1 MNAITHSR
9 KWHKGQTAFATPK
22 IIHDPQAAYRA
33 GWQDAAKQIHDPR
46 RLACTCAACVL
57 EYERAQDEQFSAVVW
72 SKRNDPA
79 GR

>member
-33 GWQDAAKQIHDPR
+33 GWQDAMDNDLNVPKAIG
-46 RLACTCAACVL
+46 RLFAFIRHVNRL
-57 EYERAQDEQFSAVVW
+57 LNRGAQTGSC
-72 SKRNDPA
+72 
-79 GR
+79 GRGPMTR